1 MKLHW
6 GETFQ
11 APKIVPYFLHENNG
25 KIEKDILDI
34 SSVTI
39 TKCKNHNGNKKGHT
53 AITISKIIIL
63 M

>member
-11 APKIVPYFLHENNG
+11 APKIVPYFLHENDG

-39 TKCKNHNGNKKGHT
+39 TNCRNYNGNKKG
-53 AITISKIIIL
+53 
-63 M
+63 